1 MFSFPSDKYPQVKL
15 LDHVTVVCVIFLKTL
30 SSAVHSAAPVYVP
43 ASSAQRFPSPH
54 PGQHFGF
61 LSFDDKPFSVGVRR
75 YLIVGLIFISL
86 LISDTEH
93 ISMYLFAVCMSS
105 LEKCL
110 FRPSAHF
117 LNGAFCFS
125 GY

>member
-1 MFSFPSDKYPQVKL
+1 MSEIIGLCDSCLF
-15 LDHVTVVCVIFLKTL
+15 IFLKTL
-30 SSAVHSAAPVYVP
+30 CSAFHSAVPVYIP
-43 ASSAQRFPSPH
+43 TSGAQRLPSPH
-54 PGQHFGF
+54 PGQHFYF
-61 LSFDDKPFSVGVRR
+61 LSSDDNKPFSVGVRR
-75 YLIVGLIFISL
+75 YLIVGLICISL